1 MREAVTVR
9 PDVLT
14 LIAIAV
20 LAYAI
25 ADVAH
30 EGVGH
35 GGACLLVGCKPHLL
49 TTMQFDGDAS
59 QLPPSASRIIAAGG
73 SIVNLLLAGIGAL
86 LLRRASIDRPRTWL
100 FLWLLTSVSLF
111 QATGYLL
118 FSGVGNVG
126 DWVVVTEGLPGGIA
140 WKFGLIAI
148 GGLSYWL
155 AVRWSMR
162 RLGVHLREQSPS
174 RAREAYRYTLTV
186 YLTGAVLAIVAGMF
200 DPLAQAIILISGVAA
215 SMGGTSGLAWG
226 PQLLRDPK
234 FAPTLQPLAVL
245 QRDWRWIVLG
255 LVTAAVF
262 VLVLGPGLRF

>member
-1 MREAVTVR
+1 MRQAAAVR
-9 PDVLT
+9 PDLLT

-25 ADVAH
+25 SDVAH

-35 GGACLLVGCKPHLL
+35 GGACLLVGCKAHLL
-49 TTMQFDGDAS
+49 TTMQFDGDES
-59 QLPPSASRIIAAGG
+59 QLSSAASRIIAAGG
-73 SIVNLLLAGIGAL
+73 SIVNLLLAGVGAL
-86 LLRRASIDRPRTWL
+86 LLRRASVDRPHTWF
-100 FLWLLTSVSLF
+100 FLWLLTNVSLL

-126 DWVVVTEGLPGGIA
+126 DWVVVTDGLPGGIA
-140 WKFGLIAI
+140 WRFALIAL
-148 GGLSYWL
+148 GGLSYWF

-162 RLGVHLREQSPS
+162 RLGAHLREQPPA
-174 RAREAYRYTLTV
+174 RVREAYRYTLTA
-186 YLTGAVLAIVAGMF
+186 YLTGGALAIVAGLF
-200 DPLAQAIILISGVAA
+200 DPAAQAIILISGVAA

-234 FAPTLQPLAVL
+234 FAPVLEPLAAL
-245 QRDWRWIVLG
+245 ERDWRWIALG
-255 LVTAAVF
+255 LATAGVF